1 MAHLTGVG
9 AYREQT
15 KNEYQVKNAGKAKKN
30 PGSAKSNPSRPGVAL
45 RRTASLPLAYVEERR
60 RFRLPMSRPS
70 TSFLLSQDL
79 LGQDKTGCPAK
90 PGMTSFATGFS
101 FAAV

>member
-30 PGSAKSNPSRPGVAL
+30 PGSAKSNPSRPGVAV

-60 RFRLPMSRPS
+60 RFRLPMSKNGVASACLCRAHPR
-70 TSFLLSQDL
+70 LSY
-79 LGQDKTGCPAK
+79 
-90 PGMTSFATGFS
+90 
-101 FAAV
+101 